1 MVVALSSA
9 WVPPAPGAPITV
21 GALVPFIIATAFA
34 LPLISLGIKRKVFY
48 DIYALV
54 VSGIA
59 LILTTYNLL
68 LVTKVG
74 YPLVYI
80 FGGWP
85 PPLGILYEVDSFSA
99 VLGLLSAAVMFLI
112 VIYSTS
118 YIKDSGYVWYYTLLL
133 GLEAGLL
140 GCIYTGDVFN
150 LFVMIEVLSISAYAL
165 VSYYRSRPQA
175 VEAAM
180 KYALFGAV
188 ATTIYFLALVFVYGS
203 YGTLAMADLAIKSR
217 TLGPTNV
224 FSGGLFGNVVVA
236 TAIAIA
242 LSLWAFTYKAA
253 LFPNHFWLPDAHPEA
268 PTPVSAAL
276 SGLVVNVG
284 AYAVVRLL
292 YTIFGRGSVVTGFRN
307 VVLDALLIL
316 GILSGFIGA
325 LLMVVQND
333 VKRLLAYS
341 TVSHMGLIFMGISL
355 GLSNLPTSVV
365 SAGLTAALYHII
377 NHSVGKALL
386 FMGVGIFIVLAG
398 GIRDL
403 NKLNGYGRLNT
414 LAMVAVLIGFLQL
427 MGAPPFGGF
436 FSKLL
441 LYLAFVKAGMLI
453 PAAMVVVI
461 SAISVMGYIKV
472 IHVLWF
478 KPLEGEVKGKVG
490 SQMTAVVF
498 TLAVACIA
506 LGILSPFVTKWL
518 TNVINS
524 SLVAQGISNYI
535 NSFNQVV
542 LNVLRIVG

>member
-1 MVVALSSA
+1 MAE
-9 WVPPAPGAPITV
+9 
-21 GALVPFIIATAFA
+21 ALVPIQSVGVIVPLLMGASFA
-34 LPLISLGIKRKVFY
+34 LPVFSLFIKRRSFYYTYACVF
-48 DIYALV
+48 
-54 VSGIA
+54 SGIA
-59 LILTTYNLL
+59 LIATAVNTY
-68 LVTKVG
+68 LVIKLG
-74 YPLVYI
+74 KPIVYL
-80 FGGWP
+80 FSGWP
-85 PPLGILYEVDSFSA
+85 PPIGIVYEVDLLSA
-99 VLGLLSAAVMFLI
+99 TLGLLTAFIMFLI
-112 VIYSTS
+112 TLYSVH
-118 YIKDSGYVWYYTLLL
+118 YIKDPGYVWYYTLLL

-180 KYALFGAV
+180 KYAIFGAV
-188 ATTIYFLALVFVYGS
+188 ATTIYFLAVIFIYAS

-292 YTIFGRGSVVTGFRN
+292 YTIFGRGSVVTGFRD

-316 GILSGFIGA
+316 GILSGFVGA

-398 GIRDL
+398 GTRDL
-403 NKLNGYGRLNT
+403 NKLNGYGRLNK
-414 LAMVAVLIGFLQL
+414 LAMIAVLIGFLQL
-427 MGAPPFGGF
+427 MGVPPLGGF

-441 LYLAFVKAGMLI
+441 LYLAFVKAGMLV
-453 PAAMVVVI
+453 PAVMVVLI

-478 KPLEGEVKGKVG
+478 KPLEGEVKGRVG
-490 SQMTAVVF
+490 PQMTAVVF
-498 TLAVACIA
+498 TLAIACIA
-506 LGILSPFVTKWL
+506 LGILNPFMTKWL

-542 LNVLRIVG
+542 LNVLRLVG